1 MNLVYIAFSSSI
13 AYFLTKMLYKRSNY
27 IYISTFVACLAGLI
41 SYFSIYSD
49 TLNSWVISLHLYV
62 TAMSITLLI
71 IVSYEVFLLEWRVN
85 KLKSG
90 EFSND
95 IPFSIEKNYK
105 TNFKL
110 SGIGIM
116 FLSLALISGFY
127 ITDIVSTEIQLKAL
141 YTSISW
147 LIYCSILIGT
157 KYFNLKTKYAVRGL
171 IFTLMFLLIAYM
183 GNSYIFSTIA

>member
-1 MNLVYIAFSSSI
+1 MNLVYIAFCSSI

-27 IYISTFVACLAGLI
+27 IYISTLVACLAGLI

-49 TLNSWVISLHLYV
+49 TLNSWIMSLHVYV

-71 IVSYEVFLLEWRVN
+71 IVSYEVLLLEWRV
-85 KLKSG
+85 KRVKSG
-90 EFSND
+90 EFSKD

-157 KYFNLKTKYAVRGL
+157 RYFNLKTKYAVRGL

>member
-1 MNLVYIAFSSSI
+1 MNLVYIAISSSI

-49 TLNSWVISLHLYV
+49 TLNSWVMSLHLYV

-71 IVSYEVFLLEWRVN
+71 IVTYEVFLLEWRVK

-110 SGIGIM
+110 SGIGII

>member
-27 IYISTFVACLAGLI
+27 IYISTFVACLVGLI

-49 TLNSWVISLHLYV
+49 TLNSWVMSLHLYV
-62 TAMSITLLI
+62 TAMSITLLV
-71 IVSYEVFLLEWRVN
+71 IVSHEVFLLEWRVK

>member
-1 MNLVYIAFSSSI
+1 MNLLYIAISSSI
-13 AYFLTKMLYKRSNY
+13 AYFLTKMLYRRSNY

-49 TLNSWVISLHLYV
+49 TLNSWVMSLHLYV

-71 IVSYEVFLLEWRVN
+71 IVSYEVFLLEWRVK

-110 SGIGIM
+110 SGIGII

-157 KYFNLKTKYAVRGL
+157 KYFNLRTKYAVRGL

>member
-49 TLNSWVISLHLYV
+49 TLNSWVMSLHLYV

-71 IVSYEVFLLEWRVN
+71 IVSYEVFLLEWRVK

-110 SGIGIM
+110 SGIGII
-116 FLSLALISGFY
+116 FLSFALISGFY

>member
-62 TAMSITLLI
+62 TAMSITLLV
-71 IVSYEVFLLEWRVN
+71 IVSHEVFLLEWRVK

>member
-1 MNLVYIAFSSSI
+1 MNLLYIAFSSSI

-49 TLNSWVISLHLYV
+49 TLNSWVMSLHLYV

-71 IVSYEVFLLEWRVN
+71 IVTYEVFLLEWRVN

-110 SGIGIM
+110 SGIGII
-116 FLSLALISGFY
+116 FLSFALISGFY

>member
-1 MNLVYIAFSSSI
+1 MNLLYIAISSSI
-13 AYFLTKMLYKRSNY
+13 AYFLIKMLYKRSNY

-49 TLNSWVISLHLYV
+49 TLNSWVMSLHLYV

-110 SGIGIM
+110 SGIGII

>member
-1 MNLVYIAFSSSI
+1 MNLIYIAFSSSI

-49 TLNSWVISLHLYV
+49 TLNSWVMSLHLYV

-71 IVSYEVFLLEWRVN
+71 IVSYEVLLLEWRV
-85 KLKSG
+85 KRVKSG
-90 EFSND
+90 EFLED

-116 FLSLALISGFY
+116 FLSLALISGLY
-127 ITDIVSTEIQLKAL
+127 ITDIISMEIQLKAL

>member
-49 TLNSWVISLHLYV
+49 TLNRWIMSLHLYV

-71 IVSYEVFLLEWRVN
+71 IVSYEVFLLEWRVK

>member
-1 MNLVYIAFSSSI
+1 MNLVYIAFCSSI
-13 AYFLTKMLYKRSNY
+13 AYFLTKMLYKRSNH

-49 TLNSWVISLHLYV
+49 TLNNWVMSLHLYV

-71 IVSYEVFLLEWRVN
+71 IVSYEVLLLEWRV
-85 KLKSG
+85 KRVKSG
-90 EFSND
+90 EFSKD

-116 FLSLALISGFY
+116 FLSLALISGLY

>member
-1 MNLVYIAFSSSI
+1 MNLLYIAISSSI

-27 IYISTFVACLAGLI
+27 IYVSTFVACLVGLI

-49 TLNSWVISLHLYV
+49 TLNSWVMSLHLYV

-71 IVSYEVFLLEWRVN
+71 IVTYEVFLLEWRVK

-110 SGIGIM
+110 SGIGII

-171 IFTLMFLLIAYM
+171 VFTLVFLLIAYM

>member
-1 MNLVYIAFSSSI
+1 MNLLYIAISSSI
-13 AYFLTKMLYKRSNY
+13 AYFLIKMLYKRSNY

-49 TLNSWVISLHLYV
+49 TLNSWVMSLHLYV

-71 IVSYEVFLLEWRVN
+71 IVTYEVFLLEWRVK

>member
-49 TLNSWVISLHLYV
+49 TLNSWIMSLHLYV

-71 IVSYEVFLLEWRVN
+71 IVSYEVFLLEWRVK

>member
-1 MNLVYIAFSSSI
+1 MNLLYIAISSSI
-13 AYFLTKMLYKRSNY
+13 AYFLIKMLYKRSNY

-49 TLNSWVISLHLYV
+49 TLNSWVMSLHLYV

-71 IVSYEVFLLEWRVN
+71 IVTYEVFLLEWRVK

-110 SGIGIM
+110 SGIGII
-116 FLSLALISGFY
+116 FLSFALISGFY

>member
-1 MNLVYIAFSSSI
+1 MNLLYIAISSSI
-13 AYFLTKMLYKRSNY
+13 AYFLIKMLYKRSNY

-49 TLNSWVISLHLYV
+49 TLNSWVMSLHLYV

-110 SGIGIM
+110 SGIGII
-116 FLSLALISGFY
+116 FLSFALISGFY

-171 IFTLMFLLIAYM
+171 IVTLMFLLIAYM

>member
-49 TLNSWVISLHLYV
+49 TLNSWVMSLHLYV

-71 IVSYEVFLLEWRVN
+71 IVSYEVFLLEWRVK

-127 ITDIVSTEIQLKAL
+127 ITEIVSTEIQLKAL

>member
-1 MNLVYIAFSSSI
+1 MNLLYIAFSSSI

-27 IYISTFVACLAGLI
+27 IYISTFVACLVGLI

-49 TLNSWVISLHLYV
+49 TLNSWIMSLHLYV

-71 IVSYEVFLLEWRVN
+71 IVSYEVFLLEWRVK

-110 SGIGIM
+110 SGIGII

-141 YTSISW
+141 YTTISW

>member
-49 TLNSWVISLHLYV
+49 TLNSWVMSLHLYV
-62 TAMSITLLI
+62 TAMSITLLV

-110 SGIGIM
+110 SGIGII

>member
-49 TLNSWVISLHLYV
+49 TLNSWVMSLHIYV

-71 IVSYEVFLLEWRVN
+71 IVTYEVFLLEWRVK

>member
-41 SYFSIYSD
+41 TYFSIYSD
-49 TLNSWVISLHLYV
+49 ALNSWIVSLHLYV

-71 IVSYEVFLLEWRVN
+71 IVSYEVFLLEWRIK

>member
-1 MNLVYIAFSSSI
+1 MNLLYIAISSSI
-13 AYFLTKMLYKRSNY
+13 AYFLTKMLYRRSNY

-49 TLNSWVISLHLYV
+49 TLNSWVMSLHLYV

-71 IVSYEVFLLEWRVN
+71 IVSYEVFLLEWRVK

-110 SGIGIM
+110 SGIGII

>member
-49 TLNSWVISLHLYV
+49 TLNSWVMSLHLYV

-71 IVSYEVFLLEWRVN
+71 IVSYEVLLLEWRV
-85 KLKSG
+85 KRVKSG
-90 EFSND
+90 EFSKD

-127 ITDIVSTEIQLKAL
+127 ITEIVSTEIQLKAL

>member
-49 TLNSWVISLHLYV
+49 TLNSWVMSLHLYV

-71 IVSYEVFLLEWRVN
+71 IVTYEVFLLEWRVK

-110 SGIGIM
+110 SGIGII

>member
-49 TLNSWVISLHLYV
+49 TLNRWIMSLHLYV

-71 IVSYEVFLLEWRVN
+71 IVSYEVLLLEWRV
-85 KLKSG
+85 KRVKSG
-90 EFSND
+90 EFSKD

>member
-1 MNLVYIAFSSSI
+1 MNLLYIAISSSI
-13 AYFLTKMLYKRSNY
+13 AYFLIKMLYKRSNY

-49 TLNSWVISLHLYV
+49 TLNSWVMSLHLYV

-71 IVSYEVFLLEWRVN
+71 IVTYEVFLLEWRVK

-110 SGIGIM
+110 SGIGII

>member
-13 AYFLTKMLYKRSNY
+13 AYFLTKMLYRRSNY

-49 TLNSWVISLHLYV
+49 TLNSWVMSLHLYV

-71 IVSYEVFLLEWRVN
+71 IVSYEVFLLEWRVK

>member
-49 TLNSWVISLHLYV
+49 TLNNWVMSLHLYV

-71 IVSYEVFLLEWRVN
+71 IVSYEVLLLEWRV
-85 KLKSG
+85 KRVKSG
-90 EFSND
+90 EFSKD

-116 FLSLALISGFY
+116 FLSLALISGLY

>member
-41 SYFSIYSD
+41 TYFSIYSD
-49 TLNSWVISLHLYV
+49 TLNSWIMSLHLYV

-71 IVSYEVFLLEWRVN
+71 IVSYEVFLLEWRIK

-110 SGIGIM
+110 YGIGIM

>member
-1 MNLVYIAFSSSI
+1 MNLVYIAFCSSI

-49 TLNSWVISLHLYV
+49 TLNNWVMSLHLYV

-71 IVSYEVFLLEWRVN
+71 IVSYEVLLLEWRV
-85 KLKSG
+85 KRVKSG
-90 EFSND
+90 EFSKD

-127 ITDIVSTEIQLKAL
+127 ITEIVSTEIQLKAL

>member
-1 MNLVYIAFSSSI
+1 MNLVYIAFCSSI
-13 AYFLTKMLYKRSNY
+13 AYFLTKILCKRSNY

-41 SYFSIYSD
+41 TYFSIYSD
-49 TLNSWVISLHLYV
+49 TLNSWIVSLHLYV

-71 IVSYEVFLLEWRVN
+71 IVSYEVFLLEWRVK

>member
-1 MNLVYIAFSSSI
+1 MNLVYIAFCSSI

-49 TLNSWVISLHLYV
+49 TLNRWIMSLHLYV

-71 IVSYEVFLLEWRVN
+71 IVSYEVFLLEWRVK

>member
-1 MNLVYIAFSSSI
+1 MNLVYIAFCSSI

-49 TLNSWVISLHLYV
+49 TLNSWVMSLHLYV

-90 EFSND
+90 EFSNH

>member
-1 MNLVYIAFSSSI
+1 MNLVYIAFCSSI

-27 IYISTFVACLAGLI
+27 IYISTLVACLAGLI

-49 TLNSWVISLHLYV
+49 TLNSWIMSLHVYV

-71 IVSYEVFLLEWRVN
+71 IVSYEVFLLEWRVK

>member
-49 TLNSWVISLHLYV
+49 TLNSWVMSLHLYV

-110 SGIGIM
+110 SGIGII
-116 FLSLALISGFY
+116 FLSFALISGFY

>member
-49 TLNSWVISLHLYV
+49 TLNSWVMSLHLYV

-110 SGIGIM
+110 SGIGII

>member
-13 AYFLTKMLYKRSNY
+13 AYFLTKMLYRRSNY

-49 TLNSWVISLHLYV
+49 TLNSWVMSLHLYV

-71 IVSYEVFLLEWRVN
+71 IVTYEVFLLEWRVK

>member
-41 SYFSIYSD
+41 TYFSIYSD
-49 TLNSWVISLHLYV
+49 TLNSWIVSLHLYV

-71 IVSYEVFLLEWRVN
+71 IVSYEVFLLEWRVK

>member
-1 MNLVYIAFSSSI
+1 MNLLYIAISSSI
-13 AYFLTKMLYKRSNY
+13 AYFLIKMLYKRSNY

-49 TLNSWVISLHLYV
+49 TLNSWVMSLHLYV

-71 IVSYEVFLLEWRVN
+71 IVTYEVFLLEWRVN

-110 SGIGIM
+110 SGIGII